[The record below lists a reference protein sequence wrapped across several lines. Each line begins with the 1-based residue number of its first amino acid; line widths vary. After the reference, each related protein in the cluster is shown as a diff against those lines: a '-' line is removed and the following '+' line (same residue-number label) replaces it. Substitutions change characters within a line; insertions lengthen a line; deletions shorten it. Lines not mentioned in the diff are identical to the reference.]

1 MFCMLTVT
9 LDLGL
14 TSHPNDGVHCALVG
28 ARSLIPNTYKY
39 FGSFVAR
46 DLWNWIPLSNYCIM
60 IMILIICVN
69 VKGLQRANRNKEPD
83 PVDRV
88 PHPQTPYRDR
98 TEWYLVAKFM
108 LLNKGIATWR
118 TNLFTSMIEKS
129 LKRHTRELTSRR
141 RKLTFDVTFYKM
153 AGALSTRLETILQ
166 EMLARGPFEKVSRVW
181 LHSLAR

>member
-1 MFCMLTVT
+1 M
-9 LDLGL
+9 
-14 TSHPNDGVHCALVG
+14 
-28 ARSLIPNTYKY
+28 
-39 FGSFVAR
+39 
-46 DLWNWIPLSNYCIM
+46 
-60 IMILIICVN
+60 
-69 VKGLQRANRNKEPD
+69 
-83 PVDRV
+83 
-88 PHPQTPYRDR
+88 
-98 TEWYLVAKFM
+98 AKFM

-153 AGALSTRLETILQ
+153 AGALSTRLEMILQ